1 MKLGDFLSLL
11 KRVFDR
17 TQAGK
22 EQLSRIDLLSRQISS
37 QADEITFLEYYLG
50 VHSNRRQPIQME
62 PGKKFVDSIQE
73 FWDIAK
79 NDVLRAEPQVVLDI
93 GCGVRP
99 FGLLRFSS
107 HICLEP
113 FAPYASTLAKR
124 FPGEAGIMPIMGM
137 APDDLWRFP
146 DKSVD
151 SVFMLDVIEHMDK
164 EVGKQVLLEAKRISR
179 RSSHVFTP
187 LGFMEQHVSESDL
200 DEWGYEGNS
209 LQTHVSGWGVED
221 FLDYEITV
229 MEKYH
234 LLESGDFG
242 AIWASHYHH
251 ESKAPLALNI
261 PEALDANSD
270 WTRWLREIEKS
281 FFFTEV
287 NISAEMAPWSFRA
300 SRFVEFPA
308 DNLGLST
315 SSKVQAKLLT
325 STPGSKMVVLC
336 TDSIA
341 RQLASIDFSCKVLFL
356 IEGEMPRGLP
366 IGSNEFVKI
375 VSLGQSS
382 LEPVLSWLKN

>member
-1 MKLGDFLSLL
+1 LSLI
-11 KRVFDR
+11 KRVFDKTR
-17 TQAGK
+17 AGQ
-22 EQLSRIDLLSRQISS
+22 EQLSQIELLTMQISS
-37 QADEITFLEYYLG
+37 KTDEISFLEYYLG
-50 VHSNRRQPIQME
+50 VHSNRRQPINAT
-62 PGKKFVDSIQE
+62 PGTKVVNSIQE
-73 FWDIAK
+73 FWNVAK
-79 NDVLRAEPQVVLDI
+79 NDVLRAEPKVVLDI

-99 FGLLRFSS
+99 FGLLRFSA

-124 FPGEAGIMPIMGM
+124 FPGETGIMPFMGM

-151 SVFMLDVIEHMDK
+151 SVFLLDVIEHMDK
-164 EVGKQVLLEAKRISR
+164 DAGMEVLREAKRISR

-234 LLESGDFG
+234 ELESGDFG

-251 ESKAPLALNI
+251 EPKLPLTLNI
-261 PEALDANSD
+261 PEALDSNSD
-270 WTRWLREIEKS
+270 WTRWLREIEKC

-287 NISAEMAPWSFRA
+287 NVSAEMAPWSFRA

-315 SSKVQAKLLT
+315 ASKVQAKLLN
-325 STPGSKMVVLC
+325 SAPFSKMVVLC
-336 TDSIA
+336 TDSLA
-341 RQLASIDFSCKVLFL
+341 RQLASTSFSSKVLFL
-356 IEGEMPRGLP
+356 IAGGLP
-366 IGSNEFVKI
+366 AGFPIATNDLVRF
-375 VSLGQSS
+375 VSLKDEDVG
-382 LEPVLSWLKN
+382 PVLNWLTTE